1 MLCVSICWSVLNIF
15 VKYTFTE
22 MTDMHIMFGYAFGIK
37 VAACHH
43 NALPCYQVPDGKM
56 FSNIAI

>member
-1 MLCVSICWSVLNIF
+1 
-15 VKYTFTE
+15 